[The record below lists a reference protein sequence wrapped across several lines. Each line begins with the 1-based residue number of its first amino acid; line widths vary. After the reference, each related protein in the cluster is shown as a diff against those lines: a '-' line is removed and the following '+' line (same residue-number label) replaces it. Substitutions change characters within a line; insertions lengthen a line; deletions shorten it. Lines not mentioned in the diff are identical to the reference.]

1 MSAAAARFTNL
12 FPLWTLLA
20 ALVGLVYPPAI
31 TWMKGAWITVGLAVI
46 MLGMGLTLEPLDFR
60 RVLLRPGPVALGV
73 ALQYT
78 IMPASGYA
86 LAQLFDLPPELA
98 AGLILVACCP
108 GGTASNVISFLARA
122 DVPLSVT
129 MTALST
135 LLAAALTPA
144 LTYVLAGSYLEISP
158 WRLLLDTAQVVLAP
172 VAVGVLMNRY
182 LRGLTARLVP
192 FAPPIAVIAIALIV
206 GSVLGAKRDVLLESG
221 GRAILAVICLHASG
235 FLLGYLVSRLI
246 SDEISARTISI
257 EVGMQNSG
265 LGVEL
270 ANRNFPGSGADLPA
284 AISATVHSLSGSA
297 LAALWRWRESRKA
310 AAADDVRRGA

>member
-20 ALVGLVYPPAI
+20 ALVGLVHPPAI

-46 MLGMGLTLEPLDFR
+46 MLGMGLTLEPIDFR
-60 RVLLRPGPVALGV
+60 RVLLRPGAVALGV
-73 ALQYT
+73 ALQY
-78 IMPASGYA
+78 IVMPISGYA
-86 LAQLFDLPPELA
+86 LARLFALPPELA

-135 LLAAALTPA
+135 LLAAVLTPT
-144 LTYVLAGSYLEISP
+144 LTYALAGSYLEISP
-158 WRLLLDTAQVVLAP
+158 WRLLLDTVQVVLAP
-172 VAVGVLMNRY
+172 IAVGVLMNRY
-182 LRGLTARLVP
+182 LRGITARLVP

-206 GSVLGAKRDVLLESG
+206 GSVLGAKRDVLFASG
-221 GRAILAVICLHASG
+221 GRVILAVICLHASG
-235 FLLGYLVSRLI
+235 FLLGYFASRLFA
-246 SDEISARTISI
+246 DEISARTISI

-270 ANRNFPGSGADLPA
+270 ANRNFPGRGADLPA
-284 AISATVHSLSGSA
+284 AISATVHSLFGSA
-297 LAALWRWRESRKA
+297 LAALWRWRASRNA
-310 AAADDVRRGA
+310 AAADEAQRGA